1 LKEFVMISQ
10 KYPLIAAAVAASLAA
25 GVANAAPPTLGAAA
39 APVASLVIAGS
50 SAAESSV
57 QAAVGA
63 DICGG
68 VANMLT
74 MKSAGGSGNFFAFSC
89 TPSPAISGVPAG
101 VVTIY
106 YRTEGGSVVGALPVV
121 SQVKI
126 KRLNLSDSTCTASGT
141 SGTCSITGVTASAG
155 TQDSWGQAV
164 TPDFVQLGVTDV
176 EPGQLGQPA
185 DYPSAYNTTAFGS
198 ATAKQLAA
206 LPVSR
211 IFQQV
216 FGIVVNTTGGAFA
229 SSTVNLSKETV
240 QNILLRNYTDWSN
253 VPNASTTAG
262 VTGTPIGTKSQ
273 IITPIDREQ
282 GSGTRTAT
290 NIYFLNYGCGSTTAI
305 DSTGETLNFSTTDEL
320 NAAEATPG
328 AIAYTS
334 IDQILKSATAFPNL
348 VLASINGVNPSNL
361 NAAAGA
367 YDYWYEATFVTN
379 TAQLTGS
386 SLSIAT
392 VLENELPQLLNAPG
406 TPDVN
411 VIPSYKGNNAAVPL
425 ANNGQAGTSE
435 IYINPFTRG
444 GNSCNIPLEQN

>member
-10 KYPLIAAAVAASLAA
+10 KYPLIAAAVAATLAA
-25 GVANAAPPTLGAAA
+25 GVANAAVPTLVQAA
-39 APVASLVIAGS
+39 APAASLVIAGS
-50 SAAESSV
+50 SAAESAV

-68 VANMLT
+68 AANMLT

-106 YRTEGGSVVGALPVV
+106 YRTEGGSVVGALPIV
-121 SQVKI
+121 SEAKI

-141 SGTCSITGVTASAG
+141 SGTCTITGLTATAG

-164 TPDFVQLGVTDV
+164 TADFVQLGVTDV
-176 EPGQLGQPA
+176 EPTQLGVSG
-185 DYPSAYNTTAFGS
+185 DYPSAYSTSAFGT

-206 LPVSR
+206 LPTSR

-216 FGIVVNTTGGAFA
+216 FGIVVNTTGGAFT
-229 SSTVNLSKETV
+229 SSTVNLTKESI

-253 VPNASTTAG
+253 VPSAGSVAPLVTA
-262 VTGTPIGTKSQ
+262 SQ

-290 NIYFLNYGCGSTTAI
+290 NIYFLNYGCGATQSI

-320 NAAEATPG
+320 NAAENTPG

-334 IDQILKSATAFPNL
+334 IDQIQKNPGAFPNL
-348 VLASINGVNPSNL
+348 VLAEINNTPPSNL
-361 NAAAGA
+361 NAATGA
-367 YDYWYEATFVTN
+367 YDFWYEATFVTN
-379 TAQLTGS
+379 TAQLTGAA
-386 SLSIAT
+386 LQIAT
-392 VLENELPQLLNAPG
+392 VLENKLPVLANAPG
-406 TPDVN
+406 SPDIN
-411 VIPSYKGNNAAVPL
+411 VIPNYKGNNPTVPITT
-425 ANNGQAGTSE
+425 AGAGTTQ
-435 IYINPFTRG
+435 IYVNPYTRS
-444 GNSCNIPLEQN
+444 GNSCGIPAEQN

>member
-10 KYPLIAAAVAASLAA
+10 KYPLIAAAVAATLAV
-25 GVANAAPPTLGAAA
+25 GVANAAVPTLGAAA

-68 VANMLT
+68 AANMLT

-121 SQVKI
+121 SEAKI
-126 KRLNLSDSTCTASGT
+126 KRLNLSDASCTASGT
-141 SGTCSITGVTASAG
+141 SGTCSITGLTATAG
-155 TQDSWGQAV
+155 TQDSWGGAAV
-164 TPDFVQLGVTDV
+164 ADFVQLGVTDV
-176 EPGQLGQPA
+176 EPGQLGNPG
-185 DYPSAYNTTAFGS
+185 DFPSAYNPAVFGT
-198 ATAKQLAA
+198 ATAKQLAG
-206 LPVSR
+206 LPTSR

-216 FGIVVNTTGGAFA
+216 FGIVVNTTGGAFTA
-229 SSTVNLSKETV
+229 GGVNLSKESV
-240 QNILLRNYTDWSN
+240 QNILLRNYTDWHN
-253 VPNASTTAG
+253 VPNATTGQPLTSA
-262 VTGTPIGTKSQ
+262 SQ
-273 IITPIDREQ
+273 TITPIDREQ

-290 NIYFLNYGCGSTTAI
+290 NIFFLNYGCGGSTAI

-320 NAAEATPG
+320 NAAENTAG

-334 IDQILKSATAFPNL
+334 IDQILKAPTAFPNL
-348 VLASINGVNPSNL
+348 VLASINGVSPTNL
-361 NAAAGA
+361 AAATGA

-379 TAQLTGS
+379 TAQLTGA
-386 SLSIAT
+386 SLQIAT
-392 VLENELPQLLNAPG
+392 VLENKLPVLANAPG

-411 VIPSYKGNNAAVPL
+411 VIPNFKGNNPAVPIPST
-425 ANNGQAGTSE
+425 GTGTTQ

-444 GNSCNIPLEQN
+444 GNSCSIPAEQN